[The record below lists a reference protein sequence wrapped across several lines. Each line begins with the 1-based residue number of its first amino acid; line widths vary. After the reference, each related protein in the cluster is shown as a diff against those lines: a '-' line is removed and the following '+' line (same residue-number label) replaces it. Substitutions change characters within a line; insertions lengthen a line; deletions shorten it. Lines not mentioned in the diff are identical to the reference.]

1 MKPTAILVDD
11 EPLAR
16 ERLRDLIAQVPLV
29 EIIGE
34 AADGETAIRAI
45 DELQPD
51 LVFLDVE
58 IPPPSGL
65 ELLERIRHKPLVIF
79 TTAFSQYAV
88 SAFELAAVDYLL
100 KPLSLERVRVAVERA
115 VADLARN
122 ESPALVERAREAA
135 KTPLRRLFVRDR
147 DRIIPLAVD
156 EITRFEAKDDYVEAH
171 GPGRSYLLRMR
182 LRDLEVRLDPEKFLR
197 VHRSHIVGLD
207 QVKSF
212 QPYDARRILLELQDG
227 TRIIA
232 SRSGSQIIRRLVR

>member
-11 EPLAR
+11 EPMAR
-16 ERLRDLIAQVPLV
+16 ERLRDLVAEVSLV

-34 AADGETAIRAI
+34 AADGETAIHVI
-45 DELQPD
+45 DELEPD
-51 LVFLDVE
+51 LVFLDIE
-58 IPPPSGL
+58 IPPPTGV

-100 KPLSLERVRVAVERA
+100 KPLSLERVRLALERA
-115 VADLARN
+115 VADLARD

-135 KTPLRRLFVRDR
+135 RTPLRRLFVRDR
-147 DRIIPLAVD
+147 DRIIRIAVE
-156 EITRFEAKDDYVEAH
+156 EITRFEAKDDYVKAH
-171 GPGRSYLLRMR
+171 GSDRSYMLRMR

-197 VHRSHIVGLD
+197 VHRSHIVSLD

-212 QPYDARRILLELQDG
+212 QPYDARRIVLELQDG

-232 SRSGSQIIRRLVR
+232 SRSGSQIIRGLVR